1 LGKNGRV
8 HVAWNGSS
16 KAQPKNPFGHSPML
30 YTRLHDAG
38 TAFEPQRNLMQV
50 SDLLDGGGT
59 VAADS
64 AGNVYV
70 AWHGVSKVARG
81 EVSREVWLAHS
92 TDEGKT
98 FGQETAADR
107 SMWLLG
113 HAGLYRQQG
122 NRLSFLPGLRA
133 RGPIPT

>member
-1 LGKNGRV
+1 
-8 HVAWNGSS
+8 
-16 KAQPKNPFGHSPML
+16 
-30 YTRLHDAG
+30 
-38 TAFEPQRNLMQV
+38 

-64 AGNVYV
+64 AGNVYM

-98 FGQETAADR
+98 FGQEIVANHPR
-107 SMWLLG
+107 SACACRCGQAWSLNWLSKPVVRNRASGSGCVLAG
-113 HAGLYRQQG
+113 HSRLRHAGRQ
-122 NRLSFLPGLRA
+122 RR
-133 RGPIPT
+133 